1 MKLYTVTLIALLT
14 TVSTAC
20 AQTNS
25 DWIEAKQQASLA
37 IDAGECSKAWELVW
51 PWAKRGN
58 VEARAILATGMLAA
72 GLSLP
77 GGRNDAITRYRDS
90 LILAVHGAAGGDAAA
105 KEMSLGLVQNSLVS
119 DMGGAQFTACLK
131 ADTAPQTCVDSAIKN
146 GFIPD
151 FANYARE
158 IDAVASAPGSPKATC
173 HIPGKGK
180 AEKSV
185 LPVPK

>member
-1 MKLYTVTLIALLT
+1 MKLYTVTLFALLI

-20 AQTNS
+20 ARANS
-25 DWIEAKQQASLA
+25 DWIEAKQHASLA
-37 IDAGECSKAWELVW
+37 IDAGECSKAWELMW
-51 PWAKRGN
+51 PRAKRGN

-90 LILAVHGAAGGDAAA
+90 IILAVHGAAGGDAAA
-105 KEMSLGLVQNSLVS
+105 TEMSLGLVQNTLVS
-119 DMGGAQFTACLK
+119 DMGGAQFAACLK
-131 ADTAPQTCVDSAIKN
+131 ADTAPQSCVDSAIKN

-158 IDAVASAPGSPKATC
+158 IDAVASAPGASKATC
-173 HIPGKGK
+173 HIPGK
-180 AEKSV
+180 AERSE

>member
-1 MKLYTVTLIALLT
+1 
-14 TVSTAC
+14 
-20 AQTNS
+20 
-25 DWIEAKQQASLA
+25 
-37 IDAGECSKAWELVW
+37 
-51 PWAKRGN
+51 
-58 VEARAILATGMLAA
+58 MLAA

-105 KEMSLGLVQNSLVS
+105 TEMSLGLVQNTLAL
-119 DMGGAQFTACLK
+119 DMGGAHFTACLK
-131 ADTAPQTCVDSAIKN
+131 AGTAPQSCVDNAIKN

-173 HIPGKGK
+173 HTPGK
-180 AEKSV
+180 AEKSE
-185 LPVPK
+185 LPVLK

>member
-1 MKLYTVTLIALLT
+1 M
-14 TVSTAC
+14 
-20 AQTNS
+20 
-25 DWIEAKQQASLA
+25 EAKQQASLA

-131 ADTAPQTCVDSAIKN
+131 ADAAPQTCVDSAIKN